1 MTTWL
6 RNLPAMLVLLAMPM
20 APAVA
25 APASGI
31 KAFTATSMEEI
42 LAVRKGKPFI
52 LGLWSLS
59 CTHCRE
65 DLALLSKLS
74 QRQPR
79 LDLVLIAADTPEQA
93 EEAASTL
100 RPYRFKQVEQWI
112 FADEFTERLRYSIDR
127 KWHGELPRT
136 YFYDAAHQVKAISGK
151 LDERETERWINGQ
164 LGH

>member
-1 MTTWL
+1 MTTSL
-6 RNLPAMLVLLAMPM
+6 RKLLTTLVLSLMPAWPALASDIQP
-20 APAVA
+20 
-25 APASGI
+25 
-31 KAFTATSMEEI
+31 FTPTSMEAI
-42 LAVRKGKPFI
+42 LAAHKGKPFI

-59 CTHCRE
+59 CTHCRD

-74 QRQPR
+74 QRHPR

-100 RPYRFKQVEQWI
+100 RPYRFKQAEQWI

-136 YFYDAAHQVKAISGK
+136 YFYDAAHQVQAISGK
-151 LDERETERWINGQ
+151 LDERETERWVNGQ